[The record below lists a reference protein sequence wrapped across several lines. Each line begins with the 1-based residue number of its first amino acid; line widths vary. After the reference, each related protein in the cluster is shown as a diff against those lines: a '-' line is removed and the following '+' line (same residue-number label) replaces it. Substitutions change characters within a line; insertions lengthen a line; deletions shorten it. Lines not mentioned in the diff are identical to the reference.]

1 MKGHWALAV
10 ILVMVACGG
19 SAVPPRPPLD
29 SPIVILDNGDTVAM
43 TEQARLGVLDGVE
56 EYQLADLLWMVAARD
71 GGVYLVDVTGG
82 TVSGV
87 IRKFDAAGRF
97 VRWIGA
103 KGEGPG
109 EYIDFPSAT
118 VLRDGSLLVTEQGPG
133 RITVFD
139 TAGRFV
145 RMTRASGSMVDQ
157 FPATDGG
164 WYVSSVTGYH
174 TYPRPITYYRYAVD
188 GSLVDS
194 VPAPDVYHDG
204 PWAGG
209 FEPRAMTIILP
220 DGRMVTSTTDSI
232 AFTIH
237 GAEAVQRVAR
247 RSDRARFPEEERADR
262 MRALA
267 AAARGRPNPAPPAS
281 IPELKMAYWYL
292 VSDPWGRILFLRNG
306 ESYRLTDTTDLAP
319 DALRWSSRAEV
330 DIFDSTGT
338 YLGRLVAPRN
348 VSRRVVAFGEH
359 DVWLVHIGTD
369 GVPQVVRWQPE
380 RVVW

>member
-1 MKGHWALAV
+1 
-10 ILVMVACGG
+10 
-19 SAVPPRPPLD
+19 
-29 SPIVILDNGDTVAM
+29 
-43 TEQARLGVLDGVE
+43 
-56 EYQLADLLWMVAARD
+56 
-71 GGVYLVDVTGG
+71 VDVTGG

-87 IRKFDAAGRF
+87 IRKLDADGRF

-109 EYIDFPSAT
+109 EYGDFPMAT

-145 RMTRASGSMVDQ
+145 RMVRASGSMVDQ

-164 WYVSSVTGYH
+164 WYVSSVTGYQR
-174 TYPRPITYYRYAVD
+174 YPRPITYYRYAAE

-194 VPAPDVYHDG
+194 VPAPDAYHDG
-204 PWAGG
+204 PWTGG
-209 FEPRAMTIILP
+209 YEPRAMTIVLP

-237 GAEAVQRVAR
+237 GAASVQRVAR

-262 MRALA
+262 VRALA

-338 YLGRLVAPRN
+338 YLGRLVAPRD

-359 DVWLVHIGTD
+359 ERTASSTSIAAHALRPWPSIGASIVSAM
-369 GVPQVVRWQPE
+369 VPRRRPRMPVIPS
-380 RVVW
+380 RVSSKATSKPSPST